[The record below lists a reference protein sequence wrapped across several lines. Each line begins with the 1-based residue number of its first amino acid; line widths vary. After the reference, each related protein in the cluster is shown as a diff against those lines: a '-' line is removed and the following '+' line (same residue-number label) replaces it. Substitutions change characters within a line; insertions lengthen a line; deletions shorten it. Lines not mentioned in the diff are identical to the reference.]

1 DRRRKR
7 RLLVPDHADPPR
19 RLIVDAVTLAS
30 FRSYASL
37 DLDLEPGIVLVTG
50 PNGAGKTNL
59 LEALH
64 VGTQGF
70 SPRTRVDTQL
80 IRFGT
85 TASRVG
91 LAGRRGEAVL
101 DVGITLSSSAAKRGT
116 LNGARLATAE
126 QLRREIET
134 LV

>member
-37 DLDLEPGIVLVTG
+37 DLDLEPGVVLVTG

-59 LEALH
+59 LESLH

-70 SPRTRVDTQL
+70 SPRTRNDAQL
-80 IRFGT
+80 IRFGADAARVQLDGHRGPTPLQLRIDLT
-85 TASRVG
+85 T
-91 LAGRRGEAVL
+91 GRGKNA
-101 DVGITLSSSAAKRGT
+101 T
-116 LNGARLATAE
+116 LNGAA
-126 QLRREIET
+126 LRSA
-134 LV
+134 